1 MELNKE
7 KFEYQQ
13 ELANLN
19 VQIANANAILK
30 DLKAVKDEF
39 LEQTAKDTIE
49 AQNIALKASGEVIQ
63 GIYNTKDELISYIR
77 EVNSVSTTFEEWVD
91 EVTSTISRLSADL
104 ELVRADIDVKRAEM
118 DKQKEENKLQLSLIQ
133 GKRDELVIFE
143 KKLKDKQKEVNHKL
157 SLIKV
162 YERQ

>member
-19 VQIANANAILK
+19 VQIANAKAILK

-49 AQNIALKASGEVIQ
+49 AQNVALKASGEVIQ

>member
-19 VQIANANAILK
+19 VQIANAKAILK

-162 YERQ
+162 YERR